1 MENITRGG
9 MYLVIPASVAE
20 DVRLRERS
28 KLIYGRIVQLA
39 SSTGFCYA
47 SNQALLEILSHED
60 PKTGEVSVITERTLQ
75 SALAELRD
83 RGHIHMDEGP
93 VPRSGGEGTVV
104 RRRIFVGRKLADMPP
119 PQGGAENFTPENFCT
134 PGVKKISPP
143 LNSKNN
149 TSKNIPPMDDLRSG
163 FGDLMISQEEF
174 DKSFLEL
181 NQAFEAGEKTE
192 AQYKAALEQ
201 LIGLAYGAEG
211 AERAKYAAMLAG
223 QEAMSGMLAIVS
235 ASEED
240 YQKLTE
246 AIYNCDGAAEEFSEI
261 ANDNLA
267 GSLKT
272 IGSVGEAIGLALYEK
287 FQEPLRDVADS
298 LKNEALPA
306 IKEFISS
313 IDTEAVTEGVTDF
326 LNAMREIG
334 RAHV

>member
-1 MENITRGG
+1 MEDITRGG

-75 SALAELRD
+75 NALAELRD

-93 VPRSGGEGTVV
+93 VPCSGGEGTVV

-149 TSKNIPPMDDLRSG
+149 TSKNIPPIVPHEILRLCEG
-163 FGDLMISQEEF
+163 Y
-174 DKSFLEL
+174 
-181 NQAFEAGEKTE
+181 AGEDAQLLDALLGLLENRAAANKSPVKTT
-192 AQYKAALEQ
+192 
-201 LIGLAYGAEG
+201 
-211 AERAKYAAMLAG
+211 RAMNGILHKLDKL
-223 QEAMSGMLAIVS
+223 SGGDRGM
-235 ASEED
+235 
-240 YQKLTE
+240 K
-246 AIYNCDGAAEEFSEI
+246 
-261 ANDNLA
+261 
-267 GSLKT
+267 
-272 IGSVGEAIGLALYEK
+272 LALLEK
-287 FQEPLRDVADS
+287 ATVSNWLTVYPLKPD
-298 LKNEALPA
+298 ELPA
-306 IKEFISS
+306 RAGAY
-313 IDTEAVTEGVTDF
+313 DDEGEDG
-326 LNAMREIG
+326 I
-334 RAHV
+334 

>member
-1 MENITRGG
+1 MDHITRGG

-119 PQGGAENFTPENFCT
+119 PQGGEENFTPENFCT
-134 PGVKKISPP
+134 PGVKKNSPP

-149 TSKNIPPMDDLRSG
+149 TSKNIPPIVPREVFDLCVG
-163 FGDLMISQEEF
+163 Y
-174 DKSFLEL
+174 
-181 NQAFEAGEKTE
+181 AGEDGELLDAILGLLENRAAANKSPVKTTR
-192 AQYKAALEQ
+192 AMNGILNKLDKLSGGDRGMKLALLDKATVSNWLTVFPLKPDELPVRA
-201 LIGLAYGAEG
+201 GAY
-211 AERAKYAAMLAG
+211 
-223 QEAMSGMLAIVS
+223 
-235 ASEED
+235 SEEG
-240 YQKLTE
+240 E
-246 AIYNCDGAAEEFSEI
+246 DGI
-261 ANDNLA
+261 
-267 GSLKT
+267 
-272 IGSVGEAIGLALYEK
+272 
-287 FQEPLRDVADS
+287 
-298 LKNEALPA
+298 
-306 IKEFISS
+306 
-313 IDTEAVTEGVTDF
+313 
-326 LNAMREIG
+326 
-334 RAHV
+334 